1 MTHPIPQEALDDRLG
16 WIGTTG
22 SGKTYNASAAV
33 ERLLHLKARCI
44 IVDPL
49 DVWWGLRR
57 KADGKAP
64 AFDVVI
70 FGGAHGDLPVN
81 EHAGSLIGEA
91 VAGAAQSCIIST
103 ADLPSKSAE
112 RRFMLSFLEALYRK
126 ASGEPVHLIF
136 DEADLWAPQKA
147 LEPQLQAKMEQ
158 LVRRGRVKGFIPWLI
173 SQRPATI
180 SKDVL
185 SQMDGLVMFKLTS
198 PHDRD
203 AIGDWVQGQADKAQW
218 KDIWSNM
225 PTLQRGQGL
234 VWVPARGILATHDF
248 PQKQTYDSSRT
259 PKRGEQKRKIEL
271 TPIDLGALKERL
283 GTVEAEAK
291 ANDPRELRAEIARLK
306 TQAKNITQN
315 ITAPDPKALE
325 KSYLDGW
332 ERGHA
337 DGRIVGL
344 NIALERC
351 KAIREANKAVALAID
366 TAQGLIE
373 RDRDIPP
380 KNKTQ
385 PLLGTPFIVE
395 KARSKTQST
404 SFPKTAP
411 RANPLPKKS
420 NGSSSDL
427 TRPQERIVAS
437 LNFWRSIG
445 YSAPSREQVAA
456 VAGFK
461 GLTGH
466 FNTSL
471 SALRT
476 QSIVDYPSGGNVSLA
491 QNIGETFTHEEA
503 RRKMLSILKNP
514 QLRIIDGIKSGE
526 AISREELAERSQFAG
541 LTGHFNTTLS
551 RLRTLGI
558 VTYPGR
564 GNVALSE
571 WAMELLS

>member
-1 MTHPIPQEALDDRLG
+1 MTYPIPQEALDDRLG
-16 WIGTTG
+16 WLGQTG
-22 SGKTYNASAAV
+22 SGKTYNAGAAV

-234 VWVPARGILATHDF
+234 VWVPARGILATHTF

-306 TQAKNITQN
+306 KQSQNITQN

-325 KSYLDGW
+325 KSYKDGW
-332 ERGHA
+332 QRGHA

-344 NIALERC
+344 NAALERFRY
-351 KAIREANKAVALAID
+351 IRENFKLAERSIEEVANWI
-366 TAQGLIE
+366 AQ
-373 RDRDIPP
+373 DRDNPP
-380 KNKTQ
+380 KNKTE
-385 PLLGTPFIVE
+385 PLIGTPFIVE
-395 KARSKTQST
+395 KQVAKRDPVKTEPKYSKSI
-404 SFPKTAP
+404 
-411 RANPLPKKS
+411 PLKKA
-420 NGSSSDL
+420 NGSAGDL

-445 YSAPSREQVAA
+445 HNGPTREQVAA
-456 VAGFK
+456 VAGFSV
-461 GLTGH
+461 TSGH
-466 FNTSL
+466 FNNVL
-471 SALRT
+471 GGLRSAE
-476 QSIVDYPSGGNVSLA
+476 IIDYPSGGTVALTK
-491 QNIGETFTHEEA
+491 QIGETLTTDEA
-503 RRKMLSILKNP
+503 KAKMLSVLKNP
-514 QLRIIDGIKSGE
+514 QRRIVE
-526 AISREELAERSQFAG
+526 AIGLNETLSREEVARRAEFSD
-541 LTGHFNTTLS
+541 TSGHFNNVLGS
-551 RLRTLGI
+551 LRTIGI
-558 VTYPGR
+558 LTYPGS

-571 WAMELLS
+571 WATELLA